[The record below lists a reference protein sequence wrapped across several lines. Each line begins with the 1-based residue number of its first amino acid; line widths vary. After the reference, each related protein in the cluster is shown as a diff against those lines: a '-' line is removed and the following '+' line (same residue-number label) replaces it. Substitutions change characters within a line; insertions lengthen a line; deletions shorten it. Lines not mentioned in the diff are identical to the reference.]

1 MLDTFFDLDPARV
14 EETLLRHAGAGPR
27 YTSYPTAPAWS
38 ERYGPAQFREDLAGL
53 GGARELALY
62 AHVPFCRSLC
72 HFCACNRVITRRPE
86 PPQRYLDDVARE
98 VDVLRSAISGAP
110 RTAWHHWG
118 GGTPTHLAPEQ
129 IRRLFRCLD
138 DAFPRS
144 AGAEVSIEADPRVTT
159 TEQLDVLR
167 ECGFQRISL
176 GVQDFDARVQEA
188 VHRQQSAAETGALVE
203 AARRR
208 GFESVNLDLIYGLPF
223 QTVESFART
232 LEQVIAIAPDRIALY
247 GYAHVTWVARQQ
259 RGFERGDLPDPR
271 ARLRI
276 FLLAIRRLLGAG
288 YAYIGLDHF
297 ARPGDELARAAQDHT
312 LRRNFMGY
320 TTRADLAL
328 LGFGPS
334 AISELGA
341 GYAQSHRELEAWSA
355 AVEAGTPATLRGH
368 RLSRDDR
375 ERAFAIASLMCH
387 GEVSAAE
394 YEARFGDDFAT
405 RFAPELERLAPLEG
419 DGLVERGPGGVR
431 VTPLGRLAARNVAM
445 VFDAYLPAQ
454 QREERP
460 LFSQTV

>member
-1 MLDTFFDLDPARV
+1 MLEAFLDLDPARA
-14 EETLLRHAGAGPR
+14 EETLLRYAGAGPR

-38 ERYGPAQFREDLAGL
+38 ESYGPEQLREDLGRLAGT
-53 GGARELALY
+53 RELALY

-86 PPQRYLDDVARE
+86 PPEHYLDSVARE
-98 VDVLRSAISGAP
+98 VEVLRAVVPGAP

-118 GGTPTHLAPEQ
+118 GGTPTHLAPAQ

-138 DAFPRS
+138 DAFPRK
-144 AGAEVSIEADPRVTT
+144 AGAEVSVEADPRVTR
-159 TEQLDVLR
+159 TEQLEVLR
-167 ECGFQRISL
+167 ECGFQRLSL
-176 GVQDFDARVQEA
+176 GVQDFDPRVQEA
-188 VHRQQSAAETGALVE
+188 VHRQQTAAATAALVD
-203 AARRR
+203 AARER

-223 QTVESFART
+223 QTVESFAHT
-232 LEQVIAIAPDRIALY
+232 LDQVIAIAPERIALY

-276 FLLAIRRLLGAG
+276 FLLAIRRLLEAG

-297 ARPGDELARAAQDHT
+297 ARPGDELARAAAGHT

-320 TTRADLAL
+320 TTRPDLAL

-334 AISELGA
+334 AISEPGPS
-341 GYAQSHRELEAWSA
+341 YAQSHRELDRWSA
-355 AVEAGTPATLRGH
+355 AVAAGTPATLRGH
-368 RLSRDDR
+368 RLSRDDQ
-375 ERAFAIASLMCH
+375 ERGFVIASLMCH
-387 GEVSAAE
+387 GEVSAAD
-394 YEARFGDDFAT
+394 YEARFGEAFAA
-405 RFAPELERLAPLEG
+405 RFAAELARLAALEE
-419 DGLVERGPGGVR
+419 DGLLERGPAGVR
-431 VTPLGRLAARNVAM
+431 VTPLGRLAVRNVAM

-454 QREERP
+454 RQEDRP